1 MFPVRVATASA
12 NRGKGVTRRFTL
24 SPSLRPAGF
33 PPQAP
38 RRSGARIVRRRAP
51 GRRRTRYIEP
61 STVSV
66 PSTDSSRPINRGP
79 RFRVGAS
86 TTLRGPQIQV
96 RGKAAAQR
104 EQILLQNSNP
114 ISTEGVRQ
122 RLTVL
127 SSSAAGRCPA
137 SSFCHTQLA
146 RSQARRGAAT
156 VLCQAPTL
164 GKGQKRKKERDRD
177 RPLVGSPR
185 INGPWAIPGEN
196 RPQLTPM
203 HASQSAARLPRAQ
216 GPPSQIRDGTPA
228 SEPWHPGHKHPYSGC
243 LAVKSHTSRMQGM
256 GAGFPRML
264 ENRAVGKL

>member
-1 MFPVRVATASA
+1 VRVATASA

-61 STVSV
+61 SPVSV

-122 RLTVL
+122 RFRCSQVAQLVGAQRAPFATR
-127 SSSAAGRCPA
+127 SSRALRRAGVRPRCSAKLL
-137 SSFCHTQLA
+137 HLEKDKKEK
-146 RSQARRGAAT
+146 RRGIAI
-156 VLCQAPTL
+156 
-164 GKGQKRKKERDRD
+164 D
-177 RPLVGSPR
+177 
-185 INGPWAIPGEN
+185 PW
-196 RPQLTPM
+196 
-203 HASQSAARLPRAQ
+203 
-216 GPPSQIRDGTPA
+216 
-228 SEPWHPGHKHPYSGC
+228 
-243 LAVKSHTSRMQGM
+243 
-256 GAGFPRML
+256 
-264 ENRAVGKL
+264 